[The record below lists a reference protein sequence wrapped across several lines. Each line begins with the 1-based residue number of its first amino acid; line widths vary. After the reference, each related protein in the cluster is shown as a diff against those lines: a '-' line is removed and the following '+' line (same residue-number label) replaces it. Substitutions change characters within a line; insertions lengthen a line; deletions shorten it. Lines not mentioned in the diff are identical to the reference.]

1 MLSAGCSLF
10 PSVFQLP
17 RESPC
22 QHSPVP
28 IPGGSWL
35 CREAEALQGASPP
48 PPPAPSPLFS
58 MRAGRALAG
67 LRLPRHSC
75 GCCCLQCPLVTC
87 SRYSHN
93 MRGGGRLPHC
103 HANRIS
109 PSSSPFDFALTTW
122 LGSCL
127 VQQLAGSAPLEIT
140 EHQTL
145 PRGKPFAPSIL
156 HLLFFFLHKLDIFS
170 DLVQLNQCMSVS
182 ANLIWIS
189 LKHIYYIH
197 VYVYQC
203 L

>member
-1 MLSAGCSLF
+1 MFSAGCSLF

-22 QHSPVP
+22 QNSPVP

-87 SRYSHN
+87 SRCSDN

-103 HANRIS
+103 HPNRMA
-109 PSSSPFDFALTTW
+109 PLSSPFDFALTSW

-127 VQQLAGSAPLEIT
+127 VQQLYSWLVQPLQKSQ

-145 PRGKPFAPSIL
+145 PRGKPFAPPV
-156 HLLFFFLHKLDIFS
+156 LLFFFSAQDWHLFS
-170 DLVQLNQCMSVS
+170 SCTVKSICE
-182 ANLIWIS
+182 
-189 LKHIYYIH
+189 
-197 VYVYQC
+197 C
-203 L
+203 EC